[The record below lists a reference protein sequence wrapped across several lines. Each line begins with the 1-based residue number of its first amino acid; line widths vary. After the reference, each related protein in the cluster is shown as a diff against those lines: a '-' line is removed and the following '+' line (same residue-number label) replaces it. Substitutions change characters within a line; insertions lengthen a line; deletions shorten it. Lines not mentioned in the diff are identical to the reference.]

1 MSRFR
6 LTSPKIQQLEKH
18 VVAACITLL
27 NLRHYWTRRI
37 NTGSFRTLDGRYH
50 TEGRK
55 GDPDYVALHA
65 TFPGFLLE
73 FKRPGEKLR
82 PEQEQ
87 RHFEIQLGYQI
98 AIAVVDSKE
107 ALECWLNEHE
117 KQW

>member
-6 LTSPKIQQLEKH
+6 LTSPKIRLVEDD
-18 VVAACITLL
+18 VVEACIMVL

-37 NTGSFRTLDGRYH
+37 NTGLFRTLDGRYH
-50 TEGRK
+50 PEGTK
-55 GDPDYVALHA
+55 GDPDYVALHE

-73 FKRPGEKLR
+73 FKRPGGKLR

-107 ALECWLNEHE
+107 ALECWLNKHE
-117 KQW
+117 KQG

>member
-1 MSRFR
+1 MADFR
-6 LTSPKIQQLEKH
+6 LREQKIQLSEKD
-18 VVAACITLL
+18 VVKACIMLL

-37 NTGSFRTLDGRYH
+37 NTGSFLTLDGRWH

-98 AIAVVDSKE
+98 AIVMVDSKE

-117 KQW
+117 KQH